1 MVFHHAK
8 LCAISSK
15 NKLKATH
22 NYQYNQN
29 WLKALCAISSK
40 NKLKATH
47 NTSLLISPR
56 MLIVRNIFK
65 EQIESNSQ
73 PLH

>member
-1 MVFHHAK
+1 MGGATLV

-22 NYQYNQN
+22 NYDGTIAT
-29 WLKALCAISSK
+29 LKS
-40 NKLKATH
+40 
-47 NTSLLISPR
+47 
-56 MLIVRNIFK
+56 IVRNIFK

-73 PLH
+73 PAGGLHATPINCAQYLQRTN

>member
-1 MVFHHAK
+1 MGK
-8 LCAISSK
+8 SKILPRLCAISSK

-22 NYQYNQN
+22 NLDELAPLGEQ
-29 WLKALCAISSK
+29 LCAISSK

-47 NTSLLISPR
+47 NLNRKLR
-56 MLIVRNIFK
+56 RLARVVRNIFK

-73 PLH
+73 L